1 MRQKKKKKGETTLE
15 KVIARALLINQ
26 YQVVRVRFE
35 GGTRQMARL
44 YVSRVGTKRE
54 ARGRAIRLVSK
65 CRKCK
70 RFAVGPETRHS
81 VAMHKRS
88 ARFAVAL

>member
-1 MRQKKKKKGETTLE
+1 MRERKGETTLE

-44 YVSRVGTKRE
+44 YVSSRAGKGSLGSVPKGKVR
-54 ARGRAIRLVSK
+54 ARD
-65 CRKCK
+65 
-70 RFAVGPETRHS
+70 
-81 VAMHKRS
+81 
-88 ARFAVAL
+88 